1 MDQTTADW
9 TLEKIVPEWDH
20 QAVPVSVSSR
30 VSMGAGPGVSAFA
43 PTPTAPTPAAPAPT
57 APAPSARALPGEV
70 ISRPGQLRLRRHRR
84 RLIGAAAL
92 LAAGALGL
100 VGYRWWEA
108 TKFLV
113 STDDAYLQSDSVS
126 VSPQVAGTI
135 AELDVTDNQPVRAG
149 QVLARI
155 DDRPFQAAVAK
166 AKADVASAEAKL
178 GDVGAEIAE
187 QVANVA
193 SSRAVLTAD
202 RAAISFAQA
211 DATRYARLS
220 RTGFGTVQTA
230 ERTAA
235 DLSESQSKLASDE
248 AALTAAERQIGVL
261 AAERTMA
268 AAALKGAEAE
278 LQTAELNLSYTV
290 ITAPFDGVV
299 GDRGVRLGA
308 YVAPGTPLL
317 QVVPMGAQIYLTANF
332 KETQVGQMGTG
343 QPVTLSVD
351 TFPGHEFHGTVESLA
366 PGSGS
371 QFALL
376 PPENATGNFTKIVQR
391 VPVKIALDASDPMVR
406 ELRPGL
412 SVEAT
417 VDTAPAPAGEP
428 VALAQDA
435 SR

>member
-1 MDQTTADW
+1 MNQITAIQPAD
-9 TLEKIVPEWDH
+9 TIALE
-20 QAVPVSVSSR
+20 AVSVQKNTQVTPDRASP
-30 VSMGAGPGVSAFA
+30 AGLSAVA
-43 PTPTAPTPAAPAPT
+43 LREGGSLGLPAH
-57 APAPSARALPGEV
+57 PSAEV
-70 ISRPGQLRLRRHRR
+70 ISRPGLLRLRRQ
-84 RLIGAAAL
+84 RLLGVAAL
-92 LAAGALGL
+92 LAAAALG
-100 VGYRWWEA
+100 VGGYRWWEA
-108 TKFLV
+108 NRFLV
-113 STDDAYLQSDSVS
+113 STDDAYLQSDSVT

-135 AELDVTDNQPVRAG
+135 AALDVTDNQPVRAG

-155 DDRPFQAAVAK
+155 DDRPFRAALAK
-166 AKADVASAEAKL
+166 ADADVASARAKL
-178 GDVGAEIAE
+178 TNIGAEIAE

-193 SSRAVLTAD
+193 TSRAVIAAD
-202 RAAISFAQA
+202 RAAIGFAEA

-235 DLSESQSKLASDE
+235 NLSESEAKLTGDQ

-261 AAERTMA
+261 ASDRQMAE
-268 AAALKGAEAE
+268 AALQGAQAE
-278 LQTAELNLSYTV
+278 QQTAKLNLSYTV

-308 YVAPGTPLL
+308 YVSPGTPLL
-317 QVVPMGAQIYLTANF
+317 QVVPMGSQIYLTANF
-332 KETQVGQMGTG
+332 KETQVGRMEPG

-351 TFPGHEFHGTVESLA
+351 TFPGREFRGTVESLS

-391 VPVKIALDASDPMVR
+391 VPVKIALAADGPMVNA
-406 ELRPGL
+406 LRPGL

-417 VDTAPAPAGEP
+417 VNTAPAPAGEKL
-428 VALAQDA
+428 ALGGERTQ
-435 SR
+435 

>member
-1 MDQTTADW
+1 MDQTTPDW
-9 TLEKIVPEWDH
+9 TLDKIAPQWDDEMI
-20 QAVPVSVSSR
+20 R
-30 VSMGAGPGVSAFA
+30 A
-43 PTPTAPTPAAPAPT
+43 PLTLREG
-57 APAPSARALPGEV
+57 SALPGEV
-70 ISRPGQLRLRRHRR
+70 ISRPGMQRLRRQRR

-92 LAAGALGL
+92 LAVGVLGFA
-100 VGYRWWEA
+100 GYRWWEA
-108 TKFLV
+108 TKFLA
-113 STDDAYLQSDSVS
+113 STDDAYLESDSVT

-135 AELDVTDNQPVRAG
+135 AALDVTDNQPVRAG
-149 QVLARI
+149 QVLAVI
-155 DDRPFQAAVAK
+155 DDRPFRAALAK
-166 AKADVASAEAKL
+166 AQADVASAEAKL

-193 SSRAVLTAD
+193 SSRAVIAAD
-202 RAAISFAQA
+202 HAAVGFAQA

-235 DLSESQSKLASDE
+235 DLSESQARLTRDE
-248 AALTAAERQIGVL
+248 ASLTAAERQIGVL
-261 AAERTMA
+261 AAEREMA
-268 AAALKGAEAE
+268 AASLKAAQAE
-278 LQTAELNLSYTV
+278 LQTAKLNLSYTV
-290 ITAPFDGVV
+290 ITAPFAGVV

-317 QVVPMGAQIYLTANF
+317 QVVPMGSQIYVTANF
-332 KETQVGQMGTG
+332 KETELARMTAGE
-343 QPVTLSVD
+343 PVTLSID
-351 TFPGHEFHGTVESLA
+351 TFPDHEFHGTVESLS

-391 VPVKIALDASDPMVR
+391 VPVKIALAASDPLVSR
-406 ELRPGL
+406 LRPGL

-417 VDTAPAPAGEP
+417 VNTAAPRQAAP
-428 VALAQDA
+428 VALAEDA

>member
-1 MDQTTADW
+1 MDQNIPEW
-9 TLEKIVPEWDH
+9 TVEQIVPDWNL
-20 QAVPVSVSSR
+20 
-30 VSMGAGPGVSAFA
+30 GA
-43 PTPTAPTPAAPAPT
+43 
-57 APAPSARALPGEV
+57 ALPRVNLLDAAKVSGLSPAGRVADELDAV
-70 ISRPGQLRLRRHRR
+70 ISRPGLRRLRRRR
-84 RLIGAAAL
+84 RLLLAGAAL
-92 LAAGALGL
+92 LAAAILG
-100 VGYRWWEA
+100 VGGWRWWEA

-113 STDDAYLQSDSVS
+113 STDDAYLESDSVT

-135 AELDVTDNQPVRAG
+135 ATLDVADNQAVRAG
-149 QVLARI
+149 QVLAVI
-155 DDRPFQAAVAK
+155 DDRPFRAALAK
-166 AKADVASAEAKL
+166 AQADVASAEAKL

-193 SSRAVLTAD
+193 SSRAVIAAD
-202 RAAISFAQA
+202 HAAVGFAQA

-235 DLSESQSKLASDE
+235 ALSESEARLTRDE

-261 AAERTMA
+261 AAERAMA
-268 AAALKGAEAE
+268 AASLKAAEAE
-278 LQTAELNLSYTV
+278 QQSAALNLSYTV
-290 ITAPFDGVV
+290 IKAPVTGVV

-317 QVVPMGAQIYLTANF
+317 QVVPMGGQIYLTANF
-332 KETQVGQMGTG
+332 KETDLARMKTG
-343 QPVTLSVD
+343 EPVSFTVD
-351 TFPGHEFHGTVESLA
+351 TFPGHEFRGTVESLA

-391 VPVKIALDASDPMVR
+391 VPVKIVLAASDPLVGK
-406 ELRPGL
+406 LRPGL

-417 VDTAPAPAGEP
+417 VNTAAPPSSEP
-428 VALAQDA
+428 VALAEDA